1 MVNSFFGHLVTENRH
16 LISDLKLTHY
26 CWNWLT
32 TVEIDSLLLKLTLYC
47 WNWLYTVEIDSK
59 LLKLTLLLKLTTV
72 EIDSTVEMD

>member
-32 TVEIDSLLLKLTLYC
+32 TVEIDS
-47 WNWLYTVEIDSK
+47 I

-72 EIDSTVEMD
+72 EIDFTVEMD